1 MSLPGLD
8 ESVLPT
14 VHVETMNPARA
25 QMLTNV
31 AQEELA
37 NPAPTIKIE
46 DPSLS
51 ALCITGAN
59 RSILGDASLRASRG
73 SQISQV
79 SPMAS
84 NPNLATGSRGLRESM
99 PSASGSVKRSASVL
113 VDEAKGNKKKKQK
126 TDEFYTQVQSL
137 GHAPRPDANTRYL
150 TSLLRNRTLTLCLQS
165 TVKKGGTLNKP
176 KIYDFRI
183 SQAGL
188 VQHDKLSTLTFTRA
202 LPISLHDQNVDGS
215 EGAVSST
222 IVGELLEDVWPRLNK
237 NEKYGFARQ
246 LRNIIRKMRQGSKT
260 GPDATLGSVESGQYS
275 LLQDKHPDHTYYAIR
290 KDPKQKQF
298 MALLMST
305 LYETVPKPVATALV
319 SQFRVDYPVVLTHG
333 ALCPR
338 NIVISNNTIVWI
350 LGWDCAGFYPAWWEY
365 ARFFEARTIEENSD
379 WYDYAVDIFEDE
391 YPAEL
396 AAYQGIARCQQP

>member
-14 VHVETMNPARA
+14 AHVETMNPARA
-25 QMLTNV
+25 QMLTNA

-59 RSILGDASLRASRG
+59 LSILGDASLRASRG

-99 PSASGSVKRSASVL
+99 PPAGGSVKRSASVL

-126 TDEFYTQVQSL
+126 TNEFYTQIQSL
-137 GHAPRPDANTRYL
+137 GHAPRPDENTRYL

-188 VQHDKLSTLTFTRA
+188 VQHDKLSTLNFTRA

-338 NIVISNNTIVWI
+338 NIVVSNNTIAWI
-350 LGWDCAGFYPAWWEY
+350 LGWDCAGSYPAWWEY